1 LNLPD
6 TIKLEELSS
15 DGLASLCKKI
25 GLAQRGTK
33 QEMSY
38 RIGGHPLPPTTSA
51 SALTSANPPT
61 NEDGTVNQ
69 TRFKKL
75 MTLSGDQLKNLC
87 KANSLSY
94 SGTKNE
100 KALRIIKWESRSTQ
114 ADVLQRDVD
123 EFRTPKSSQATR
135 PTINDHYGRTFN
147 LVDRFNRLTG
157 YISYEPRCTTEKM
170 RYLTS
175 CVQIAIINTWVLFTD
190 WKEGDEHVEKNR
202 LRTFSRSLAA
212 SLLDESW
219 LFNFL
224 DVEDGWIKVS
234 LLNE

>member
-25 GLAQRGTK
+25 GLAQGGTK

-69 TRFKKL
+69 TRFKEL

-94 SGTKNE
+94 SGTK
-100 KALRIIKWESRSTQ
+100 K
-114 ADVLQRDVD
+114 
-123 EFRTPKSSQATR
+123 
-135 PTINDHYGRTFN
+135 
-147 LVDRFNRLTG
+147 
-157 YISYEPRCTTEKM
+157 
-170 RYLTS
+170 
-175 CVQIAIINTWVLFTD
+175 
-190 WKEGDEHVEKNR
+190 
-202 LRTFSRSLAA
+202 
-212 SLLDESW
+212 
-219 LFNFL
+219 
-224 DVEDGWIKVS
+224 
-234 LLNE
+234 